1 MKKTVILSQK
11 KEIFI
16 RFQQY
21 CNLTEYSTDSLK
33 EYPDIFEETEFLD
46 GLEIVFHFCRKDIFN
61 IDFVSIFCFFEK
73 GSLILIFNARDR
85 SDPCRHQ
92 QSSHHLI
99 RISVDIFNDL
109 ARGVYSELP
118 YRMSRLRVG
127 LYDLSLEYEA
137 FIAQQKKLKAEREA
151 AEAAKVETAEPE
163 VDVAEE
169 PVDVA
174 TEEPVDEVTEEPADE
189 VVEEGEVTAES
200 TEEVE
205 PVQKK
210 TSRKKK
216 ADAE

>member
-1 MKKTVILSQK
+1 MKMIAGGMYRTVSPKTKLPVPDDQLKAGIKKTVTKL
-11 KEIFI
+11 
-16 RFQQY
+16 
-21 CNLTEYSTDSLK
+21 
-33 EYPDIFEETEFLD
+33 PDPKPVTPKQRPNVGGGMSKAQED
-46 GLEIVFHFCRKDIFN
+46 A
-61 IDFVSIFCFFEK
+61 FEK
-73 GSLILIFNARDR
+73 
-85 SDPCRHQ
+85 
-92 QSSHHLI
+92 
-99 RISVDIFNDL
+99 
-109 ARGVYSELP
+109 
-118 YRMSRLRVG
+118 
-127 LYDLSLEYEA
+127 EYEA

>member
-1 MKKTVILSQK
+1 MKMIAGGMYRTVTPKTKLPALDDQLKAGIKKTVTKLPDPKPVTPKQRPNVGGGMSKAQ
-11 KEIFI
+11 EDAF
-16 RFQQY
+16 
-21 CNLTEYSTDSLK
+21 EK
-33 EYPDIFEETEFLD
+33 EYE
-46 GLEIVFHFCRKDIFN
+46 V
-61 IDFVSIFCFFEK
+61 
-73 GSLILIFNARDR
+73 
-85 SDPCRHQ
+85 
-92 QSSHHLI
+92 
-99 RISVDIFNDL
+99 
-109 ARGVYSELP
+109 
-118 YRMSRLRVG
+118 
-127 LYDLSLEYEA
+127 

-169 PVDVA
+169 PVD
-174 TEEPVDEVTEEPADE
+174 VTEEPADE

>member
-1 MKKTVILSQK
+1 MKMIAGGMYRTVSPKTKLPVPDDQLKAGIKKTVTKL
-11 KEIFI
+11 
-16 RFQQY
+16 
-21 CNLTEYSTDSLK
+21 
-33 EYPDIFEETEFLD
+33 PDPKPVTPKQRPNVGGMSKAQED
-46 GLEIVFHFCRKDIFN
+46 A
-61 IDFVSIFCFFEK
+61 FEK
-73 GSLILIFNARDR
+73 
-85 SDPCRHQ
+85 
-92 QSSHHLI
+92 
-99 RISVDIFNDL
+99 
-109 ARGVYSELP
+109 
-118 YRMSRLRVG
+118 
-127 LYDLSLEYEA
+127 EYEA

>member
-1 MKKTVILSQK
+1 MKMIAGGMYRTVSPKTKLPVPDDQLKAGIKKTVTKL
-11 KEIFI
+11 
-16 RFQQY
+16 
-21 CNLTEYSTDSLK
+21 
-33 EYPDIFEETEFLD
+33 PDPKPVTPKQRPNVGGGMSKAQED
-46 GLEIVFHFCRKDIFN
+46 A
-61 IDFVSIFCFFEK
+61 FEK
-73 GSLILIFNARDR
+73 
-85 SDPCRHQ
+85 
-92 QSSHHLI
+92 
-99 RISVDIFNDL
+99 
-109 ARGVYSELP
+109 
-118 YRMSRLRVG
+118 
-127 LYDLSLEYEA
+127 EYEA

-174 TEEPVDEVTEEPADE
+174 VEPADE

-205 PVQKK
+205 PIQKK

>member
-1 MKKTVILSQK
+1 MRLLRRDKRYMKMIAGGMYRTVSPKTKLPVPDDQLKAGIKKTVTKL
-11 KEIFI
+11 
-16 RFQQY
+16 
-21 CNLTEYSTDSLK
+21 
-33 EYPDIFEETEFLD
+33 PDPKPVTPKQRPNVGGGMSKAQED
-46 GLEIVFHFCRKDIFN
+46 A
-61 IDFVSIFCFFEK
+61 FEK
-73 GSLILIFNARDR
+73 
-85 SDPCRHQ
+85 
-92 QSSHHLI
+92 
-99 RISVDIFNDL
+99 
-109 ARGVYSELP
+109 
-118 YRMSRLRVG
+118 
-127 LYDLSLEYEA
+127 EYEA

-169 PVDVA
+169 PVDV
-174 TEEPVDEVTEEPADE
+174 TEEPADE

>member
-1 MKKTVILSQK
+1 MRLLRRDKRYMRMIAGGMYRTVSPKTKLPVPDDQLKAGIKKTVTKL
-11 KEIFI
+11 
-16 RFQQY
+16 
-21 CNLTEYSTDSLK
+21 
-33 EYPDIFEETEFLD
+33 PDPKPVTPKQRPNVGGGMTKAQED
-46 GLEIVFHFCRKDIFN
+46 A
-61 IDFVSIFCFFEK
+61 FEK
-73 GSLILIFNARDR
+73 
-85 SDPCRHQ
+85 
-92 QSSHHLI
+92 
-99 RISVDIFNDL
+99 
-109 ARGVYSELP
+109 
-118 YRMSRLRVG
+118 
-127 LYDLSLEYEA
+127 EYEA
-137 FIAQQKKLKAEREA
+137 FIAQQKKLKADREAAEA

-174 TEEPVDEVTEEPADE
+174 EEPADE

>member
-1 MKKTVILSQK
+1 MRLLRRDKRYMRMIAGGMYRTVSPKTKLPVPDDQLKAGIKKTVTKL
-11 KEIFI
+11 
-16 RFQQY
+16 
-21 CNLTEYSTDSLK
+21 
-33 EYPDIFEETEFLD
+33 PDPKPVTPKQRPNVGGGMSKAQED
-46 GLEIVFHFCRKDIFN
+46 A
-61 IDFVSIFCFFEK
+61 FEK
-73 GSLILIFNARDR
+73 
-85 SDPCRHQ
+85 
-92 QSSHHLI
+92 
-99 RISVDIFNDL
+99 
-109 ARGVYSELP
+109 
-118 YRMSRLRVG
+118 
-127 LYDLSLEYEA
+127 EYEA

-174 TEEPVDEVTEEPADE
+174 TEEPDDEVTEEPLDE

>member
-1 MKKTVILSQK
+1 MRLLRRDKRYMRMIAGGMYRTVSPKTKLPVPDDQLKAGIKKTVTKL
-11 KEIFI
+11 
-16 RFQQY
+16 
-21 CNLTEYSTDSLK
+21 
-33 EYPDIFEETEFLD
+33 PDPKPVTPKQRPNVGGGMTKAQED
-46 GLEIVFHFCRKDIFN
+46 A
-61 IDFVSIFCFFEK
+61 FEK
-73 GSLILIFNARDR
+73 
-85 SDPCRHQ
+85 
-92 QSSHHLI
+92 
-99 RISVDIFNDL
+99 
-109 ARGVYSELP
+109 
-118 YRMSRLRVG
+118 
-127 LYDLSLEYEA
+127 EYEA

-151 AEAAKVETAEPE
+151 AEAAEAAKATEQSEGETAPVDKTIIISDEPK

-174 TEEPVDEVTEEPADE
+174 EEPADE

>member
-1 MKKTVILSQK
+1 MRLLRRDKRYMKMIAGGMYRTVSPKTKLPVPDDQLKAGIKKTVTKL
-11 KEIFI
+11 
-16 RFQQY
+16 
-21 CNLTEYSTDSLK
+21 
-33 EYPDIFEETEFLD
+33 PDPKPVTPKQRPNVGGGMSKAQED
-46 GLEIVFHFCRKDIFN
+46 A
-61 IDFVSIFCFFEK
+61 FEK
-73 GSLILIFNARDR
+73 
-85 SDPCRHQ
+85 
-92 QSSHHLI
+92 
-99 RISVDIFNDL
+99 
-109 ARGVYSELP
+109 
-118 YRMSRLRVG
+118 
-127 LYDLSLEYEA
+127 EYEA
-137 FIAQQKKLKAEREA
+137 FIAQQKKLKAEREAAEA

-174 TEEPVDEVTEEPADE
+174 EEPADE

>member
-1 MKKTVILSQK
+1 MRMIAGGMYRTVSPKTKLPVPDDQLKAGIKKTVTKL
-11 KEIFI
+11 
-16 RFQQY
+16 
-21 CNLTEYSTDSLK
+21 
-33 EYPDIFEETEFLD
+33 PDPKPVTPKQRPNVGGGMSKAQED
-46 GLEIVFHFCRKDIFN
+46 A
-61 IDFVSIFCFFEK
+61 FEK
-73 GSLILIFNARDR
+73 
-85 SDPCRHQ
+85 
-92 QSSHHLI
+92 
-99 RISVDIFNDL
+99 
-109 ARGVYSELP
+109 
-118 YRMSRLRVG
+118 
-127 LYDLSLEYEA
+127 EYEA

-174 TEEPVDEVTEEPADE
+174 TEEPDDEVTEEPLDE

>member
-1 MKKTVILSQK
+1 MRLLRRDKRYMKMIAGGMYRTVSPKTKLPVPDDQLKAGIKKTVTKL
-11 KEIFI
+11 
-16 RFQQY
+16 
-21 CNLTEYSTDSLK
+21 
-33 EYPDIFEETEFLD
+33 PDPKPVTPKQRPNVGGGMSKAQED
-46 GLEIVFHFCRKDIFN
+46 A
-61 IDFVSIFCFFEK
+61 FEK
-73 GSLILIFNARDR
+73 
-85 SDPCRHQ
+85 
-92 QSSHHLI
+92 
-99 RISVDIFNDL
+99 
-109 ARGVYSELP
+109 
-118 YRMSRLRVG
+118 
-127 LYDLSLEYEA
+127 EYEA

-151 AEAAKVETAEPE
+151 AEAAEAANVETTEPE

-174 TEEPVDEVTEEPADE
+174 EEPADE